1 MFTIAVK
8 LMAPED
14 DMIAVIKT
22 DVHREF
28 RENLLSLSF
37 ENLIVLEGLLW
48 ILSFL
53 IFGWAYKG
61 RERN

>member
-1 MFTIAVK
+1 